1 MGGAP
6 VAVNQLEYHPW
17 VPEIHRETVRW
28 CHRSSQ
34 MYSQRPTGLLWVLGM
49 ASRSR
54 PMVRWARF
62 DHLRL

>member
-28 CHRSSQ
+28 CHMHGIAVTAYGS
-34 MYSQRPTGLLWVLGM
+34 MGPM
-49 ASRSR
+49 AS
-54 PMVRWARF
+54 
-62 DHLRL
+62 L